1 MFLETKKV
9 GEAAA
14 ETWRQLLLDGADLI
28 ELVGHCKNAL
38 RDSDGRVCLIGS
50 MNLIKHTQG
59 DIFFANEAMR
69 KALGSKCPI
78 TWNDSP
84 ERTGAEV
91 IAMMRKVA
99 NAGL

>member
-28 ELVGHCKNAL
+28 ELVGHCKNEL
-38 RDSDGRVCLIGS
+38 RDSNGRVCLIGS
-50 MNLIKHTQG
+50 MHLVEHTKG

-69 KALGSKCPI
+69 KALGNWCPVA
-78 TWNDSP
+78 WNDRP